1 MIPGMAIS
9 KSRICDSNELFD
21 FLNLGHQHYTG
32 VFPKTKDELVPIGE
46 LKLQICLNCK
56 LVQLAE
62 CFDKSAMYG
71 SNYGYQ
77 SGLNDSM
84 REHLKNIADFL
95 KHTIT
100 LHDGMTIL
108 DIGSNDGTFLSFF
121 QNMDIKRIGIDPTI
135 SKFNQMYDKEII
147 KIPDFFNADVFN
159 SVSKNRANLITS
171 ISMTYDLE
179 DPVIFA
185 KDISQC
191 LEEDGYWFFEQSYLG
206 LMIEKMAYDTVCHE
220 HIEYYS
226 AKSLAEILARAGFVV
241 RSFVLNDT
249 NGGSIAIL
257 ASKRS
262 SINPDHSIEFLEL
275 LQKEFQISLNS
286 TDYLSQFA
294 NDVSSHRDNLIE
306 IVNGFIKKGMTVA
319 ALGASTKGN
328 VLLQYCEFT
337 SLQISLIGEI
347 NSDKFGSFTP
357 GSKIPIVSED
367 ELFESNPSV
376 IIVLPWHFKSTFIKK
391 TEEFRKNGG
400 IVLFP
405 LPNIELVSN
414 S

>member
-1 MIPGMAIS
+1 MGIA
-9 KSRICDSNELFD
+9 KCRICDSTELFD
-21 FLNLGHQHYTG
+21 FMNLGYQYYTG
-32 VFPKTKDELVPIGE
+32 VFPKLKEQLVPIGE

-62 CFDKSAMYG
+62 SFDKSVMYG

-84 REHLKNIADFL
+84 KEHLKNIANFL
-95 KHTIT
+95 KRSITFRKGVTIA
-100 LHDGMTIL
+100 

-121 QNMDIKRIGIDPTI
+121 QNMGIERIGIDPTI
-135 SKFNQMYDKEII
+135 SKFYEMYDEETI
-147 KIPDFFNADVFN
+147 KVPDFFNANVFN
-159 SVSKNRANLITS
+159 SVSRNRAKLITS

-179 DPVIFA
+179 DPVTFA
-185 KDISQC
+185 QDIYQC
-191 LEEDGYWFFEQSYLG
+191 LDEDGFWFFEQSYLG

-226 AKSLAEILARAGFVV
+226 AKSIAAILDTAGFIVQ
-241 RSFVLNDT
+241 SFVLNET
-249 NGGSIAIL
+249 NGGSIAVL
-257 ASKRS
+257 ASKKS
-262 SINPDHSIEFLEL
+262 SINQNHSIGFLEL
-275 LQKEFQISLNS
+275 MQNELHVGLNS
-286 TDYLSQFA
+286 TDNLLQFA
-294 NDVSSHRDNLIE
+294 IDVSKHRDNLIN
-306 IVNGFIKKGMTVA
+306 IVNSFIKKGKTVA

-328 VLLQYCEFT
+328 VLLQYCGFS

-347 NSDKFGSFTP
+347 NPDKFGSLTP
-357 GSKIPIVSED
+357 GSNIPIVSEVD
-367 ELFESNPSV
+367 LFNSNPSV
-376 IIVLPWHFKSTFIKK
+376 IIILPWHFKSTFLKK
-391 TEEFRKNGG
+391 TEDFRKNGG

>member
-1 MIPGMAIS
+1 MIPYMDIS
-9 KSRICDSNELFD
+9 KCRICDSTELFE
-21 FLNLGHQHYTG
+21 FMNLGHQYYTG
-32 VFPKTKDELVPIGE
+32 VFPKTKEQIVPIGE

-62 CFDKSAMYG
+62 SFDKSAMYG

-84 REHLKNIADFL
+84 REHLNNIADFL
-95 KHTIT
+95 KQSIT
-100 LHDGMTIL
+100 FSKGMTIV

-121 QNMDIKRIGIDPTI
+121 QNMGINRIGIDPTI
-135 SKFNQMYDKEII
+135 SKFYQMYDKEII
-147 KIPDFFNADVFN
+147 KVSDFFNANAFN
-159 SVSKNRANLITS
+159 SISKNRAKLITS

-179 DPVIFA
+179 DPVAFA
-185 KDISQC
+185 KDINQC

-226 AKSLAEILARAGFVV
+226 AKSISVILDTAGFVV
-241 RSFVLNDT
+241 QSFVLNET
-249 NGGSIAIL
+249 NGGSIAVL
-257 ASKRS
+257 ASKKS
-262 SINPDHSIEFLEL
+262 SINQNHSIGFLEL
-275 LQKEFQISLNS
+275 LQNEMQVGLNS
-286 TDYLSQFA
+286 TDYLLQFA
-294 NDVSSHRDNLIE
+294 NDVSNHRDNLIDK
-306 IVNGFIKKGMTVA
+306 VNSFIKKGNTVA

-328 VLLQYCEFT
+328 VLLQYCGFS

-347 NSDKFGSFTP
+347 NPDKFGSLTP
-357 GSKIPIVSED
+357 GSNIPIVSEVD
-367 ELFESNPSV
+367 LFNSNPSV
-376 IIVLPWHFKSTFIKK
+376 IIILPWHFKSTFLKK
-391 TEEFRKNGG
+391 TEEFRKKGG

-405 LPNIELVSN
+405 LPSIELVSN